1 MKKKY
6 RIKLTQAQRE
16 ALQELTNGG
25 SIKVRKYKRARV
37 LLLANEETEGVAK
50 TDEEIAEQV
59 AVSPATVYRI
69 RRQFVEEGLKA
80 ALEEKP
86 RPGAPPK
93 FSGKDRA
100 EITALAC
107 SEPPKGHDR
116 WTLRLLADKLVELDI
131 LDDISHDTVDRVL
144 KKTNLSLT
152 SRGSGASES

>member
-37 LLLANEETEGVAK
+37 LLVANEETKGVAK

-59 AVSPATVYRI
+59 AVSPATVYRV
-69 RRQFVEEGLKA
+69 RRQFVEEGLEA